1 MAHQPGCAER
11 GRQILA
17 ARLARGADRGISFL
31 SAQAVT
37 EAASV
42 ASYPASSN
50 AFNGTPSRNVA
61 FNLAAAAQ
69 TQADTVFELGQR
81 LQQRL
86 AEESVF
92 DAMLTQC
99 DALRTDVATA
109 EAALHQAQ
117 RALDGAA
124 SREADAQSA
133 RSDELREWAEQE
145 KALRGALVD
154 AASERDT
161 LQAALEANE
170 ARVVALEVQGAVDRC
185 APL

>member
-11 GRQILA
+11 GRQILT
-17 ARLARGADRGISFL
+17 ARLARGSDRGMSFL
-31 SAQAVT
+31 SAPQAQAVS
-37 EAASV
+37 EAATV
-42 ASYPASSN
+42 ASYPASN
-50 AFNGTPSRNVA
+50 AFD
-61 FNLAAAAQ
+61 LAAAAQ

-92 DAMLTQC
+92 AAMLTQC
-99 DALRTDVATA
+99 DGLRTDVATA

-117 RALDGAA
+117 RALECAA
-124 SREADAQSA
+124 SREANAQSA
-133 RSDELREWAEQE
+133 RSDELREWVERE
-145 KALRGALVD
+145 DALRGALVD

-170 ARVVALEVQGAVDRC
+170 ARVIALEAQGAVDRC
-185 APL
+185 VPP